1 MASPGYHDI
10 QAGAEIAPRQY
21 QVTRRDLVRYAGA
34 SGDFNVIHWNERIAK
49 SVGLPDVIAHGML
62 TMALAGRF
70 LTEWAGDPAAVTEFG
85 VRFSAPVVVPD
96 DDKGALVEITG
107 VVTGKLDGN
116 QVTVDV
122 TARSGDTKVLTRA
135 HAVVRLPTVLP
146 RGTTPWNPRRMR
158 LADYT
163 TVRLGGP
170 ARGFVR
176 AGTEE
181 ELIEAVRAA
190 DAAGEPVLILGG
202 GSNLVVSDEGFDGTV
217 IQVATR
223 GVSRDGGPGVLTV
236 AAGEDWDAVVARS
249 VAEGLAGLECLSGI
263 PGLAGATPIQ
273 NVGAYG
279 QEVSETITRVR
290 VYDRVTGDVLEMPN
304 GLCGFGYRTSR
315 FRGAD
320 RFVVLS
326 VTFDLAVQVLSAPVR
341 YAELAAA
348 LGVPPGGQAESAEA
362 RAAVIELRQR
372 KGMVIDPADPDTRSV
387 GSFFVNPVL
396 DAPAL
401 AAVEAAARARCGPG
415 SRVPRFEVEGSGDGL
430 VKVPAAWLIERAG
443 FGKGY
448 NPGDGARISAKHTL
462 ALVNAGSAST
472 AALLA
477 LAREIRDGVRDA
489 FGVSLTPEPVLV
501 GVTL

>member
-1 MASPGYHDI
+1 
-10 QAGAEIAPRQY
+10 
-21 QVTRRDLVRYAGA
+21 
-34 SGDFNVIHWNERIAK
+34 
-49 SVGLPDVIAHGML
+49 
-62 TMALAGRF
+62 
-70 LTEWAGDPAAVTEFG
+70 
-85 VRFSAPVVVPD
+85 
-96 DDKGALVEITG
+96 
-107 VVTGKLDGN
+107 
-116 QVTVDV
+116 
-122 TARSGDTKVLTRA
+122 
-135 HAVVRLPTVLP
+135 
-146 RGTTPWNPRRMR
+146 MR

-176 AGTEE
+176 AGTED
-181 ELIEAVRAA
+181 ELIDAVRAA
-190 DAAGEPVLILGG
+190 DAAGGPVLILGG

-217 IQVATR
+217 VQVATR

-263 PGLAGATPIQ
+263 PGLTGATPIQ

-279 QEVSETITRVR
+279 QEVAETITAVR
-290 VYDRVTGDVLEMPN
+290 VYDRVTGDVHQIPN
-304 GLCGFGYRTSR
+304 ERCDFGYRTSR
-315 FRGAD
+315 FRGAG
-320 RFVVLS
+320 RFVVLG
-326 VTFDLAVQVLSAPVR
+326 VEFRLAVQVLSAPVR

-348 LGVPPGGQAESAEA
+348 LGVPVGGQAESAEA

-372 KGMVIDPADPDTRSV
+372 KGMVIDPADADTRSA

-401 AAVEAAARARCGPG
+401 AAVEAAARARWGPQT
-415 SRVPRFEVEGSGDGL
+415 RVPHFAAGDGL
-430 VKVPAAWLIERAG
+430 VKVPAAWLIEHAG

-462 ALVNAGSAST
+462 ALVNAGTAST

-489 FGVSLTPEPVLV
+489 FGVSLAPEPVLV
-501 GVTL
+501 GVSL

>member
-1 MASPGYHDI
+1 
-10 QAGAEIAPRQY
+10 
-21 QVTRRDLVRYAGA
+21 V
-34 SGDFNVIHWNERIAK
+34 K
-49 SVGLPDVIAHGML
+49 
-62 TMALAGRF
+62 
-70 LTEWAGDPAAVTEFG
+70 
-85 VRFSAPVVVPD
+85 
-96 DDKGALVEITG
+96 
-107 VVTGKLDGN
+107 
-116 QVTVDV
+116 
-122 TARSGDTKVLTRA
+122 
-135 HAVVRLPTVLP
+135 
-146 RGTTPWNPRRMR
+146 

-176 AGTEE
+176 AGRED

-190 DAAGEPVLILGG
+190 DAGGEPVLILGG
-202 GSNLVVSDEGFDGTV
+202 GSNLVVADEGFDGTV

-223 GVSRDGGPGVLTV
+223 GVTRGVGPGVVTV
-236 AAGEDWDAVVARS
+236 AAGEEWDTVVART

-290 VYDRVTGDVLEMPN
+290 VYDRKAADVAEIPN
-304 GLCGFGYRTSR
+304 EGCGFGYRTSR

-326 VTFDLAVQVLSAPVR
+326 VTFGLAEQVRSAPLR
-341 YAELAAA
+341 YAELAAT
-348 LGVPPGGQAESAEA
+348 LGVSPGDQVESTEV
-362 RAAVIELRQR
+362 RSAVIELRQR
-372 KGMVIDPADPDTRSV
+372 KGMVIDPADADTRSV

-396 DAPAL
+396 DGAAL
-401 AAVEAAARARCGPG
+401 AAVEAAVRARCGPET
-415 SRVPRFEVEGSGDGL
+415 RVPRFTATEEGL

-448 NPGDGARISAKHTL
+448 NPGDGARISSKHTL
-462 ALVNAGSAST
+462 ALVNSGSAST
-472 AALLA
+472 AALMA
-477 LAREIRDGVRDA
+477 LARQIRDGVRDA

>member
-1 MASPGYHDI
+1 
-10 QAGAEIAPRQY
+10 
-21 QVTRRDLVRYAGA
+21 V
-34 SGDFNVIHWNERIAK
+34 K
-49 SVGLPDVIAHGML
+49 
-62 TMALAGRF
+62 
-70 LTEWAGDPAAVTEFG
+70 
-85 VRFSAPVVVPD
+85 
-96 DDKGALVEITG
+96 
-107 VVTGKLDGN
+107 
-116 QVTVDV
+116 
-122 TARSGDTKVLTRA
+122 
-135 HAVVRLPTVLP
+135 
-146 RGTTPWNPRRMR
+146 

-176 AGTEE
+176 AGTED
-181 ELIEAVRAA
+181 ELIDAVRSA
-190 DAAGEPVLILGG
+190 DAAGEPLLILGG

-217 IQVATR
+217 VQVATR
-223 GVSRDGGPGVLTV
+223 GVSRDGGPGALTV

-263 PGLAGATPIQ
+263 PGLTGATPIQ

-279 QEVSETITRVR
+279 QEVAETITAVR
-290 VYDRVTGDVLEMPN
+290 VYDRVTGDVHQIPN
-304 GLCGFGYRTSR
+304 ERCDFGYRTSR
-315 FRGAD
+315 FRGAG

-326 VTFDLAVQVLSAPVR
+326 VTFRLAVQVLSAPVR
-341 YAELAAA
+341 YAELAAT
-348 LGVPPGGQAESAEA
+348 LGVPVGGQVESAEA

-401 AAVEAAARARCGPG
+401 AAVEAAARARSGPQA
-415 SRVPRFEVEGSGDGL
+415 RVPHFEVGSGDGL
-430 VKVPAAWLIERAG
+430 AKVPAAWLIEQAG

-462 ALVNAGSAST
+462 ALVNAGTAST

-489 FGVSLTPEPVLV
+489 FGVSLAPEPVLV

>member
-1 MASPGYHDI
+1 
-10 QAGAEIAPRQY
+10 
-21 QVTRRDLVRYAGA
+21 V
-34 SGDFNVIHWNERIAK
+34 
-49 SVGLPDVIAHGML
+49 
-62 TMALAGRF
+62 
-70 LTEWAGDPAAVTEFG
+70 
-85 VRFSAPVVVPD
+85 
-96 DDKGALVEITG
+96 
-107 VVTGKLDGN
+107 
-116 QVTVDV
+116 
-122 TARSGDTKVLTRA
+122 
-135 HAVVRLPTVLP
+135 
-146 RGTTPWNPRRMR
+146 R

-190 DAAGEPVLILGG
+190 DASGEPVLILGG
-202 GSNLVVSDEGFDGTV
+202 GSNLVVADEGFDGTV

-223 GVSRDGGPGVLTV
+223 GVSHGAGPGPGMSPGMSTVTV
-236 AAGEDWDAVVARS
+236 AAGEDWDAVVART

-290 VYDRVTGDVLEMPN
+290 VYDRKTGDVRQIPN
-304 GLCGFGYRTSR
+304 EQCGFGYRTSR

-326 VTFDLAVQVLSAPVR
+326 VTFRLAVQVRSVPIR

-348 LGVPPGGQAESAEA
+348 LGVSPGDQVESTEA
-362 RAAVIELRQR
+362 RSTVIELRQR

-396 DAPAL
+396 DAAAL
-401 AAVEAAARARCGPG
+401 AAVEAAARATCGADT
-415 SRVPRFEVEGSGDGL
+415 RVPRFAATEEGL

-443 FGKGY
+443 FARGY
-448 NPGDGARISAKHTL
+448 SPGDGARISSKHTL

-472 AALLA
+472 AALMA
-477 LAREIRDGVRDA
+477 LAREIRDGVREV
-489 FGVSLTPEPVLV
+489 FGVTLAPEPVLV
-501 GVTL
+501 GVSL

>member
-1 MASPGYHDI
+1 M
-10 QAGAEIAPRQY
+10 
-21 QVTRRDLVRYAGA
+21 
-34 SGDFNVIHWNERIAK
+34 K
-49 SVGLPDVIAHGML
+49 
-62 TMALAGRF
+62 
-70 LTEWAGDPAAVTEFG
+70 
-85 VRFSAPVVVPD
+85 
-96 DDKGALVEITG
+96 
-107 VVTGKLDGN
+107 
-116 QVTVDV
+116 
-122 TARSGDTKVLTRA
+122 
-135 HAVVRLPTVLP
+135 
-146 RGTTPWNPRRMR
+146 

-176 AGTEE
+176 AGTED
-181 ELIEAVRAA
+181 ELIDAVRAA
-190 DAAGEPVLILGG
+190 DAAGGPVLILGG

-217 IQVATR
+217 VQVATR
-223 GVSRDGGPGVLTV
+223 GVSRDTGPGGLTV

-263 PGLAGATPIQ
+263 PGLTGATPIQ

-279 QEVSETITRVR
+279 QEVAETITAVR
-290 VYDRVTGDVLEMPN
+290 VYDRVTGDVLDIPN
-304 GLCGFGYRTSR
+304 ERCDFGYRTSR
-315 FRGAD
+315 FRGAG

-326 VTFDLAVQVLSAPVR
+326 VTFRLAVQELSAPVR
-341 YAELAAA
+341 YPELAAT
-348 LGVPPGGQAESAEA
+348 LGVPVGGQVESAEA

-401 AAVEAAARARCGPG
+401 AAVEAAARARSGPQT
-415 SRVPRFEVEGSGDGL
+415 RVPRFEVAGSGDGL
-430 VKVPAAWLIERAG
+430 VKVPAAWLIEHAG

-462 ALVNAGSAST
+462 ALVNAGTAST

-489 FGVSLTPEPVLV
+489 FGVSLVPEPVLV

>member
-1 MASPGYHDI
+1 
-10 QAGAEIAPRQY
+10 
-21 QVTRRDLVRYAGA
+21 
-34 SGDFNVIHWNERIAK
+34 
-49 SVGLPDVIAHGML
+49 
-62 TMALAGRF
+62 
-70 LTEWAGDPAAVTEFG
+70 
-85 VRFSAPVVVPD
+85 
-96 DDKGALVEITG
+96 
-107 VVTGKLDGN
+107 
-116 QVTVDV
+116 
-122 TARSGDTKVLTRA
+122 
-135 HAVVRLPTVLP
+135 
-146 RGTTPWNPRRMR
+146 MR

-176 AGTEE
+176 ASTED

-190 DAAGEPVLILGG
+190 DASGEPVLVLGG
-202 GSNLVVSDEGFDGTV
+202 GSNLVVADEGFDGTV

-223 GVSRDGGPGVLTV
+223 GVRPGAGPGPGMGRVTV
-236 AAGEDWDAVVARS
+236 AAGEDWDAVVART

-279 QEVSETITRVR
+279 QEVSETITQVR
-290 VYDRVTGDVLEMPN
+290 VYDRKTGEILEIPN
-304 GLCGFGYRTSR
+304 EQCGFGYRTSR

-326 VTFDLAVQVLSAPVR
+326 VTFGLAVQVRSVPVR

-348 LGVPPGGQAESAEA
+348 LGVSPGDQVESIQARS
-362 RAAVIELRQR
+362 AVIELRQR
-372 KGMVIDPADPDTRSV
+372 KGMVIDPADPDTCSV

-396 DAPAL
+396 DADTMAC
-401 AAVEAAARARCGPG
+401 VEAAARARCGPG
-415 SRVPRFEVEGSGDGL
+415 IRVPRFEVAGSGDGL
-430 VKVPAAWLIERAG
+430 VKVPAAWLIEQAG

-448 NPGDGARISAKHTL
+448 SSGDGARISSKHTL
-462 ALVNAGSAST
+462 ALVNSGSAST
-472 AALLA
+472 AGLMA

-489 FGVSLTPEPVLV
+489 FGVPLAAEPVLV

>member
-1 MASPGYHDI
+1 
-10 QAGAEIAPRQY
+10 
-21 QVTRRDLVRYAGA
+21 V
-34 SGDFNVIHWNERIAK
+34 K
-49 SVGLPDVIAHGML
+49 
-62 TMALAGRF
+62 
-70 LTEWAGDPAAVTEFG
+70 
-85 VRFSAPVVVPD
+85 
-96 DDKGALVEITG
+96 
-107 VVTGKLDGN
+107 
-116 QVTVDV
+116 
-122 TARSGDTKVLTRA
+122 
-135 HAVVRLPTVLP
+135 
-146 RGTTPWNPRRMR
+146 

-170 ARGFVR
+170 ARGFAR

-181 ELIEAVRAA
+181 ELIEAVRTA

-249 VAEGLAGLECLSGI
+249 VAEGLAGLEALSGI

-279 QEVSETITRVR
+279 QEVSETITLVR
-290 VYDRVTGDVLEMPN
+290 VYDRVTGDVRQMPN
-304 GLCGFGYRTSR
+304 ERCGFGYRTSR

-348 LGVPPGGQAESAEA
+348 LGVPPGGQVESAEA

-401 AAVEAAARARCGPG
+401 AAVEAAALARCGPG
-415 SRVPRFEVEGSGDGL
+415 TRVPGFEVGDGL

-462 ALVNAGSAST
+462 ALVNAGTAST

-477 LAREIRDGVRDA
+477 LAREVRDGVRDA
-489 FGVSLTPEPVLV
+489 FGVSLAAEPVLV